1 MNNSAPRQMSVQT
14 KINLALVLVL
24 VAIMSASLFIAAST
38 EKRLVLQVVEQQ
50 TKDAADSYFDSI
62 NTMMLTGTMAQR
74 EVLRNKILARPGV
87 IDARIIRGDEVT
99 KVFGPGYAQQAPADA
114 LDRQALTGESIIQV
128 DKKDGGRVLTVIN
141 PILAHADYR
150 GTNCLTCHQVAENAV
165 MGAVRISY
173 DLKAL
178 DQEVDRN
185 ILVSGAI
192 QLLLLIVGVV
202 VMCMT
207 VRHVILRRINAM
219 RHTMDSMAEDED
231 LSRSVAVGAKDEI
244 GAMGDAFNRMIG
256 KFRHSLEAVAG
267 VTHQLTD
274 VSERVSHVA
283 EKTLAAVNDQRSE
296 TDLVASAMNEMSA
309 TVQEVARNAS
319 HTATAS
325 TGADN
330 ESKAGV
336 KVASEALDGIEV
348 LIAEIEKAA
357 EVIQRVESDSASI
370 DMVLGVINGIAE
382 QTNLLALNA
391 AIEAA
396 RAGEQGRGF
405 AVVADEVRT
414 LASRTQK
421 STEEIQA
428 MIEQLQSGVRNA
440 VQAMKEAQ
448 LRARSGS
455 QCVEKAAQS
464 LSVIAN
470 EVGTINEMNTQIA
483 TAAEQQSAV
492 AEEINRNITTI
503 SRIADTTSA
512 DAAQTSQISDE
523 LVRLATELNRLVGQ
537 FKLWARTRGQ
547 PRSRVF
553 CALHPAQRCGAGRY
567 S

>member
-1 MNNSAPRQMSVQT
+1 MSVQT

-99 KVFGPGYAQQAPADA
+99 KVFGPGYAHQALADA

-537 FKLWARTRGQ
+537 FKL
-547 PRSRVF
+547 
-553 CALHPAQRCGAGRY
+553 
-567 S
+567 

>member
-1 MNNSAPRQMSVQT
+1 
-14 KINLALVLVL
+14 
-24 VAIMSASLFIAAST
+24 
-38 EKRLVLQVVEQQ
+38 
-50 TKDAADSYFDSI
+50 
-62 NTMMLTGTMAQR
+62 
-74 EVLRNKILARPGV
+74 
-87 IDARIIRGDEVT
+87 
-99 KVFGPGYAQQAPADA
+99 
-114 LDRQALTGESIIQV
+114 
-128 DKKDGGRVLTVIN
+128 
-141 PILAHADYR
+141 
-150 GTNCLTCHQVAENAV
+150 

-256 KFRHSLEAVAG
+256 KFRHSRKRRRGHAPAHRCVRTRLPCRGKDPGRGQRPAQRDRSG
-267 VTHQLTD
+267 RLGD
-274 VSERVSHVA
+274 ERDECHRA
-283 EKTLAAVNDQRSE
+283 
-296 TDLVASAMNEMSA
+296 
-309 TVQEVARNAS
+309 EVARNAS

-537 FKLWARTRGQ
+537 FKL
-547 PRSRVF
+547 
-553 CALHPAQRCGAGRY
+553 
-567 S
+567 

>member
-1 MNNSAPRQMSVQT
+1 
-14 KINLALVLVL
+14 
-24 VAIMSASLFIAAST
+24 
-38 EKRLVLQVVEQQ
+38 VEQQ

-87 IDARIIRGDEVT
+87 IDARIVRGEEVA
-99 KVFGPGYAQQAPADA
+99 KVFGPGYEHQAPADA
-114 LDRQALTGESIIQV
+114 LDRRALSGEAIMEVTEQG
-128 DKKDGGRVLTVIN
+128 GGRVLTVIN
-141 PILAHADYR
+141 PILAHTDYR
-150 GTNCLTCHQVAENAV
+150 GTNCLTCHQVKENAI

-178 DQEVDRN
+178 DREVDRN
-185 ILVSGAI
+185 IMITAGI

-202 VMCMT
+202 VMGLT

-219 RHTMDSMAEDED
+219 RHTMEAMTEDED
-231 LSRSVAVGAKDEI
+231 LSRSVAIGAQDEV
-244 GAMGDAFNRMIG
+244 GAMGHAFNRMIG

-267 VTHQLTD
+267 VTRQLSD
-274 VSERVSHVA
+274 VSGRVSHVA
-283 EKTLAAVNDQRSE
+283 EKTLTAVNEQRSE
-296 TDLVASAMNEMSA
+296 TDMVASAMNEMSA

-319 HTATAS
+319 QTATAS
-325 TGADN
+325 SGADN
-330 ESKAGV
+330 ESRAGV
-336 KVASEALDGIEV
+336 QVATEALDGIEV
-348 LIAEIEKAA
+348 LIHEIERAA
-357 EVIQRVESDSASI
+357 QVIQQVEHDSASI

-428 MIEQLQSGVRNA
+428 MIEQLQGGVRNA
-440 VQAMKEAQ
+440 VQAMEAAQ
-448 LRARSGS
+448 QRARAGS

-503 SRIADTTSA
+503 SQIADTTST
-512 DAAQTSQISDE
+512 DATQTSQISDE
-523 LVRLATELNRLVGQ
+523 LVHLAAELNRLVGQ
-537 FKLWARTRGQ
+537 FKL
-547 PRSRVF
+547 
-553 CALHPAQRCGAGRY
+553 
-567 S
+567 

>member
-1 MNNSAPRQMSVQT
+1 MNNSFASRQMSVQT

-24 VAIMSASLFIAAST
+24 VVIMSASLFIAAST

-87 IDARIIRGDEVT
+87 IDARIVRGEEVT
-99 KVFGPGYAQQAPADA
+99 KVFGPGYEHQAPADA
-114 LDRQALTGESIIQV
+114 LDRRALSGEAIMEVTEQG
-128 DKKDGGRVLTVIN
+128 GGRVLTVIN
-141 PILAHADYR
+141 PILAHTDYR
-150 GTNCLTCHQVAENAV
+150 GTNCLTCHQVKENAI

-178 DQEVDRN
+178 DREVDRN
-185 ILVSGAI
+185 IMTTAGI
-192 QLLLLIVGVV
+192 QLLLLIIGVV
-202 VMCMT
+202 VMGLT

-219 RHTMDSMAEDED
+219 RHTMEAMTEDED
-231 LSRSVAVGAKDEI
+231 LSRSVAIGAQDEV
-244 GAMGDAFNRMIG
+244 GAMGHAFNRMIG

-267 VTHQLTD
+267 VTRQLSD
-274 VSERVSHVA
+274 VSGRVSHVA
-283 EKTLAAVNDQRSE
+283 EKTLTAVNEQRSE
-296 TDLVASAMNEMSA
+296 TDMVASAMNEMSA

-319 HTATAS
+319 QTATAS
-325 TGADN
+325 SGADN
-330 ESKAGV
+330 ESRAGV
-336 KVASEALDGIEV
+336 QVATEALDGIEV
-348 LIAEIEKAA
+348 LIHEIERAA
-357 EVIQRVESDSASI
+357 QVIQQVEHDSASI

-428 MIEQLQSGVRNA
+428 MIEQLQGGVRNA
-440 VQAMKEAQ
+440 VQAMEAAQ
-448 LRARSGS
+448 QRARAGS

-503 SRIADTTSA
+503 SQIADTTST
-512 DAAQTSQISDE
+512 DATQTSQISDE
-523 LVRLATELNRLVGQ
+523 LVHLAAELNRLVGQ
-537 FKLWARTRGQ
+537 FKL
-547 PRSRVF
+547 
-553 CALHPAQRCGAGRY
+553 
-567 S
+567 